1 MQPTIECLRAR
12 TRLRN
17 SSRGRGVT
25 NVCAALAAC
34 LFVALPRFA
43 IAAPPKAAKEAEE
56 VAREAAPALFTRDWW
71 VETAGSLVSDDVL
84 QMGWKLALA
93 LLMFLGGWLVA
104 KLIAAATFQVLKK
117 TDLDNKLAAKL
128 GLTMLLED
136 REKKPGDEDALERGV
151 AKVVYWLA
159 MALVVVAV
167 LDYAGLEQT
176 AAPIQRLVDTVI
188 QALPLVGK
196 AILILAVAYVAGLIL
211 RKLVTKTLKVMGIDK
226 RIAKLDV
233 EAAGEVA
240 AGEAVA
246 KDGAE
251 QPKSFSET
259 VGQVVFWLIMTLGL
273 AGAFDA
279 LQIEA
284 ISVPLSNV
292 INTLM
297 GLLPIVGI
305 AALIMLGGFLL
316 SKVVRVIVTSALESL
331 GFDKLVSKFK
341 LDGLFGGSSPSK
353 VVGWL
358 VMALIMVQTVIAALH
373 QVGLETL
380 SRPMTNMMS
389 QFWDLL
395 PSLAV
400 SALFVVL
407 GVFAGRLLRSIVHKA
422 LVGLGFDRLM
432 DRLGFGH
439 IAERDDDLAKP
450 AGLVAFVVQVV
461 IVLLAIA
468 QALANLNLHTWANYV
483 DSFLRFAVT
492 RAAVAMLIVGIGF
505 VIGNYV
511 RDLIEARQR
520 GERPPAPEGVELPH
534 EPVWMAEFAR
544 YAVLVFAFT
553 MAVHQLGVAEDFVLL
568 SFALLFGALCLA
580 GALAFGLGSRDL
592 AGEIVRDR
600 YRKAKQGT
608 PPVPSSPFSTGVKP
622 PTPPV
627 TPPSKPPGQ

>member
-1 MQPTIECLRAR
+1 MQPFIECMRAAA
-12 TRLRN
+12 RLRN
-17 SSRGRGVT
+17 FF
-25 NVCAALAAC
+25 AALAA
-34 LFVALPRFA
+34 LFVVALPRLA
-43 IAAPPKAAKEAEE
+43 IAAPPAETEE
-56 VAREAAPALFTRDWW
+56 VVEEAAPGFFTPDWW
-71 VETAGSLVSDDVL
+71 IEKVGSLVSDDVL

-93 LLMFLGGWLVA
+93 LLMFLGGWIIA
-104 KLIAAATFQVLKK
+104 KLISAAAFGLLKK
-117 TDLDNKLAAKL
+117 TDFDNKLAAKL
-128 GLTMLLED
+128 GFNLLLED
-136 REKKPGDEDALERGV
+136 RERKPGDEDALERGI

-167 LDYAGLEQT
+167 LDFAGLEQT

-196 AILILAVAYVAGLIL
+196 AILILVIAYVAGYIL
-211 RKLVTKTLKVMGIDK
+211 RKLVTKTLKVMGVDK
-226 RIAKLDV
+226 RIANLDV
-233 EAAGEVA
+233 EAET
-240 AGEAVA
+240 AVEA
-246 KDGAE
+246 KDAADKATG
-251 QPKSFSET
+251 PKSFSET
-259 VGQVVFWLIMTLGL
+259 IGQVVFWLIMILGL

-297 GLLPIVGI
+297 GLLPVFGI
-305 AALIMLGGFLL
+305 AAMVLFGGYLL
-316 SKVVRVIVTSALESL
+316 AKVVRVIVTRALEGL
-331 GFDKLVSKFK
+331 GFDRLIAKLK
-341 LDGLFGGSSPSK
+341 LDGLFGTSTPSK
-353 VVGWL
+353 VVGW
-358 VMALIMVQTVIAALH
+358 VVQALILVQTVIAALH

-380 SRPMTNMMS
+380 SRPMTDMMS

-395 PSLAV
+395 PALAV

-407 GVFAGRLLRSIVHKA
+407 GVFAGRLLRGIVHKT
-422 LVGLGFDRLM
+422 LVGIGFDRLM
-432 DRLGFGH
+432 DRLGFGQ

-450 AGLVAFVVQVV
+450 SGLVAFVVQVV

-468 QALANLNLHTWANYV
+468 QALANLELHTWANYV
-483 DSFLRFAVT
+483 DAFLRFAVT
-492 RAAVAMLIVGIGF
+492 RAAVAMLIVGVGF

-520 GERPPAPEGVELPH
+520 GERPPVPEGTEAPAL

-592 AGEIVRDR
+592 AGEIVRER
-600 YRKAKQGT
+600 YRKAKQPTPPSTGT
-608 PPVPSSPFSTGVKP
+608 PSPFGSAIKP
-622 PTPPV
+622 PT
-627 TPPSKPPGQ
+627 KPPGQ